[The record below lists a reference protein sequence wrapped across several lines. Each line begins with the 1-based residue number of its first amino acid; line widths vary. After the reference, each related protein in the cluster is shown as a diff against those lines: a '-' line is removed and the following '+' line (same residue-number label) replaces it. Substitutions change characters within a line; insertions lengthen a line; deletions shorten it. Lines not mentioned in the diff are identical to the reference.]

1 MAMSIVSQIWGK
13 EIKLKKKKTNKKKEI
28 ELRAESSQ
36 RAWLGADFVSTLPAA
51 SLLNFPLDSVRA
63 ELFPKSP
70 LTWAKQE
77 GSIYFSVKRMLP
89 RSTTLVS
96 SSFHLKSG
104 VHHHLAYHRNKNLTA
119 SPGNPSH
126 IGQLHFFEGLFWF
139 CIKKCSF
146 LIPVMPFWATQNKS
160 NHVCLHC
167 SSLPPRS
174 K

>member
-1 MAMSIVSQIWGK
+1 MVSQIWGK
-13 EIKLKKKKTNKKKEI
+13 EIKLKKKKNEKKES

-36 RAWLGADFVSTLPAA
+36 QAWLGADFISTLPAA
-51 SLLNFPLDSVRA
+51 SLLNFSLDSVRA

-77 GSIYFSVKRMLP
+77 GSIYFSVKRMPP
-89 RSTTLVS
+89 RSTTLFS
-96 SSFHLKSG
+96 PSFHLKSG
-104 VHHHLAYHRNKNLTA
+104 VRRHLLAYHPNKNLTT

-126 IGQLHFFEGLFWF
+126 IGQLHLFEGLFWYY
-139 CIKKCSF
+139 IKKCSF

-160 NHVCLHC
+160 NRVCLYC
-167 SSLPPRS
+167 SSLLPKP